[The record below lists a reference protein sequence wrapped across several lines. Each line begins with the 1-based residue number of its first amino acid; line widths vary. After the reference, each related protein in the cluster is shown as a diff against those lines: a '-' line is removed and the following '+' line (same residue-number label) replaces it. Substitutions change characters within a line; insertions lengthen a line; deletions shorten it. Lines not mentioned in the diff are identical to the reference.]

1 MGQLKRESLLA
12 PDDDDN
18 VDTGGEQPAS
28 FLPLSRPS
36 DITEDNMAV
45 PKRGQGQGQGRRH
58 IYIYIYISKKKGGWG
73 DTCSVRCVFGTF
85 SRTCRRCEMSSFL
98 QSFVLHLPPFMGGNR
113 KEGEGGVGRTRD
125 RSSLKNPFLNIPKR
139 FQMKARF
146 PFRQ

>member
-58 IYIYIYISKKKGGWG
+58 IYIYIYISKKKRGMGRHMFCPLRFRDFFAHLSPMRNEFFFAVLRFASATFYGGQSKRG
-73 DTCSVRCVFGTF
+73 GRGGRKDTRSK
-85 SRTCRRCEMSSFL
+85 
-98 QSFVLHLPPFMGGNR
+98 LP
-113 KEGEGGVGRTRD
+113 
-125 RSSLKNPFLNIPKR
+125 
-139 FQMKARF
+139 
-146 PFRQ
+146 

>member
-58 IYIYIYISKKKGGWG
+58 IYIYIYIYPKKKGDGA
-73 DTCSVRCVFGTF
+73 THVLSVAF
-85 SRTCRRCEMSSFL
+85 SGL
-98 QSFVLHLPPFMGGNR
+98 
-113 KEGEGGVGRTRD
+113 
-125 RSSLKNPFLNIPKR
+125 
-139 FQMKARF
+139 
-146 PFRQ
+146 FRALVADAK